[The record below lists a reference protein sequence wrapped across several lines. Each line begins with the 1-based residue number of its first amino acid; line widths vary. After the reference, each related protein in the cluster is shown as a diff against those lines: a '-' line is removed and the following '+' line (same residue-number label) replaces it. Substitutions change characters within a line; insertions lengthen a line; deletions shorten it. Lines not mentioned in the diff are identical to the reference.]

1 MNISTSKKKETNLF
15 YEAILNHLH
24 QYSDFFMKALISTKH
39 GGQWEVEHENLTKKL
54 QLWVIHHPSNITKAG
69 GISLNYLLIVT

>member
-54 QLWVIHHPSNITKAG
+54 QL
-69 GISLNYLLIVT
+69 